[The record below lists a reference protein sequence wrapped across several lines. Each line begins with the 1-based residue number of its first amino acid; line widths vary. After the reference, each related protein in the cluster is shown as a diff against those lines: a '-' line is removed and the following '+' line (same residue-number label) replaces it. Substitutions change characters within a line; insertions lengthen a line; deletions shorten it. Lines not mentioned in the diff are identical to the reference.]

1 MLIVFFFTGAG
12 AALDM
17 HDFSNQGACEKAAL
31 VAQAAT
37 HDVKKGSQVWAYCVA
52 KGEDNQPRE
61 AEQPS
66 HGP

>member
-1 MLIVFFFTGAG
+1 
-12 AALDM
+12 
-17 HDFSNQGACEKAAL
+17 
-31 VAQAAT
+31 
-37 HDVKKGSQVWAYCVA
+37 VWAYCVA